1 MGILDE
7 RLKVD
12 GEQDGPVD
20 QEIALSGGDL
30 AAGGLLTEAG
40 ARMLQRRIY
49 CEHSFHL
56 PGTGIPAGV
65 AGRDRGFGPYLG
77 PAFGCPSMARRGCDG
92 VLPDCAQSRAVIS
105 LMLRFVSATDGIECG
120 SGLDPTVPNVARIYD
135 FMLGGKDNFAADRQ
149 LAEQI
154 LSNVPT
160 SAWSARQQ
168 RAFVVR
174 AVRYCAQ
181 RGIGQFLDVGSGLPT
196 MDNVHEVA
204 RRVVPDAAV
213 VYVDNDPVA
222 LCHGRAL
229 LAASPGIA
237 AIWGDA
243 REPQKILDHVETHGL
258 LDLTRPMAVLMTG
271 ILHFIA
277 DTEDPAGIVQVFRDA
292 IPAGSY
298 LVLSQ
303 ATDDVRPDDAE
314 YAKDVIRRASAPL
327 LHTRSHSE
335 FAAFFDGLELV
346 DPGLVLTVQWRPEEP
361 VRDLEQAGIYVGIGR
376 KP

>member
-1 MGILDE
+1 
-7 RLKVD
+7 
-12 GEQDGPVD
+12 
-20 QEIALSGGDL
+20 
-30 AAGGLLTEAG
+30 
-40 ARMLQRRIY
+40 ML
-49 CEHSFHL
+49 
-56 PGTGIPAGV
+56 
-65 AGRDRGFGPYLG
+65 
-77 PAFGCPSMARRGCDG
+77 M
-92 VLPDCAQSRAVIS
+92 
-105 LMLRFVSATDGIECG
+105 FVSGASGIESG
-120 SGLDPTVPNVARIYD
+120 SGLDATVPNVARIYD

-154 LSNVPT
+154 MASVPT

-181 RGIGQFLDVGSGLPT
+181 RGVGQFLDVGSGLPT

-204 RRVVPDAAV
+204 QRVVPGAAV
-213 VYVDNDPVA
+213 VYVDNDGVA
-222 LCHGRAL
+222 VSHARAL
-229 LAASPGIA
+229 LATSAGVA

-243 REPQKILDHVETHGL
+243 REPQKILGHVETHEL
-258 LDLTRPMAVLMTG
+258 LDLTRPVVVLMTG

-277 DTEDPAGIVQVFRDA
+277 DAEDPAGIVQVFRDA
-292 IPAGSY
+292 VPAGSY

-303 ATDDVRPDDAE
+303 ATDDVRREDAE
-314 YAKDVIRRASAPL
+314 YAKNTMRRASAPH

-335 FAAFFDGLELV
+335 FAAFFAGLELV

-361 VRDLEQAGIYVGIGR
+361 VRNVEQAGIYVGVGR